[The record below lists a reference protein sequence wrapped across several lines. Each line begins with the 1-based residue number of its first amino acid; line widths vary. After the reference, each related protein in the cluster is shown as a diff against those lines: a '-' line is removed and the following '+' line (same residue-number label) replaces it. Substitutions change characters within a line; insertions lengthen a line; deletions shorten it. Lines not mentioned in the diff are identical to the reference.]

1 MEYLNHLSS
10 SENKLSSISKGMKTQ
25 FFSNM
30 SEIALNKHD
39 ELKFLIL
46 MREELF
52 KYKFK
57 TFCFNKWKVK
67 TLYNRDLID
76 DENPFY
82 NRKFNYDKF
91 KKHNSISKEVNNLN
105 FNENRNGFKNF
116 NDNKYFDSLNSNN
129 KNNSN
134 RFFDSLNSHN
144 YAYSG
149 GGESDRFNQLGL
161 NFIKNPNQQ
170 SNSID
175 KSNKLDNL
183 LNNDELLRRNE
194 DIGNNLIKNNS
205 NNINN
210 YNDEDKLE
218 NNNMTD
224 YNYLLISNKKSIDS
238 IQDNM
243 NVLNVQKNINEVLN
257 NTNNLLTKL
266 SSQKKEIP

>member
-91 KKHNSISKEVNNLN
+91 KKHNSVSKEVNNLN

-194 DIGNNLIKNNS
+194 DIGNK
-205 NNINN
+205 
-210 YNDEDKLE
+210 
-218 NNNMTD
+218 
-224 YNYLLISNKKSIDS
+224 
-238 IQDNM
+238 
-243 NVLNVQKNINEVLN
+243 
-257 NTNNLLTKL
+257 
-266 SSQKKEIP
+266 